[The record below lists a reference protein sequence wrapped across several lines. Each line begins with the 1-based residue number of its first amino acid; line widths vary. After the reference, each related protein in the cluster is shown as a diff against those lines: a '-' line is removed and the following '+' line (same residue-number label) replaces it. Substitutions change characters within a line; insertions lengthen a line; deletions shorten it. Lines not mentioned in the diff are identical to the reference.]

1 MVKNVDRLFPK
12 AQGDLLLTQRY
23 REAEISIWAFY
34 LKKITQN
41 VKKFIIQQQI
51 NYSTNC
57 CSSIVYFCTC
67 TNRLMR

>member
-41 VKKFIIQQQI
+41 VKKNLLFNNKSII
-51 NYSTNC
+51 
-57 CSSIVYFCTC
+57 
-67 TNRLMR
+67 RLTAAAP